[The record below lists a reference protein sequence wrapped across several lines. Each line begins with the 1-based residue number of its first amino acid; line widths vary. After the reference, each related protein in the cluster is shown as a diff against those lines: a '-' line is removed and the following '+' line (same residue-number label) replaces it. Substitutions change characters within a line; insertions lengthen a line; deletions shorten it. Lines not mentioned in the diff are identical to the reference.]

1 MPRKKKETKKAMP
14 TGKEEKAPKK
24 KVKRVREKAQAPK
37 AVPEVEK
44 KKVAPPTLEKAE
56 APHPIEE
63 VKKEKVE
70 VKPREKK
77 KAKET
82 VAQYYGIGG
91 RKTSLSRVW
100 LTAGQGKIEIN
111 GKPLEE
117 YVSYRE
123 VLKEVVRRPLK
134 ITDTVGRYDVQAK
147 IRGGGVASQ
156 ADALS
161 HSIARALIE
170 LNPDFKV
177 PLKREGLLTR
187 DPRVKERKKYGR
199 KRARKRFQYT
209 KR

>member
-14 TGKEEKAPKK
+14 AGKEEKAPKK
-24 KVKRVREKAQAPK
+24 KVKRVREKVKAPK
-37 AVPEVEK
+37 AAPEVEK
-44 KKVAPPTLEKAE
+44 KKVAPPPPEKIE
-56 APHPIEE
+56 TPPVEE
-63 VKKEKVE
+63 VKMEKAE

-77 KAKET
+77 KTKET

-134 ITDTVGRYDVQAK
+134 ITDTVGRYDVLAK
-147 IRGGGVASQ
+147 ITGGGVASQ

-161 HSIARALIE
+161 HGIARALIE